1 MPKAET
7 RTTLTYQTRLKR
19 IR

>member
-7 RTTLTYQTRLKR
+7 RASSRGNF
-19 IR
+19 